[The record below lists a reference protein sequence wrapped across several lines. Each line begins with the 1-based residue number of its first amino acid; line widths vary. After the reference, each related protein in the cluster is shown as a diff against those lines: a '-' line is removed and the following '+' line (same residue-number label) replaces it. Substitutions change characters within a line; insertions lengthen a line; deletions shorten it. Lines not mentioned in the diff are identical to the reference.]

1 MYYNVGR
8 SVQLVEAGLWW
19 LVQSSEGGAGWPK
32 SHVTFSLSCDSQG
45 ETLVTYKSIIPQS
58 NFEEKNRSFLRE
70 FISIRELW
78 THLFREQM
86 NQFPVR
92 VRNVESDRDQR
103 FVTAGRVCV
112 RVQRV
117 SGRTTTRKWELSTP
131 LNALGCA
138 EPSVSFT
145 FVPPPSHPLTHE
157 TRRRCTFLPR
167 HYHNFRQLPPT

>member
-1 MYYNVGR
+1 MVTCPVFWGR
-8 SVQLVEAGLWW
+8 SRLTQITRDLFSELRLSRWNTRDVQIHYSTIKFW
-19 LVQSSEGGAGWPK
+19 K
-32 SHVTFSLSCDSQG
+32 
-45 ETLVTYKSIIPQS
+45 
-58 NFEEKNRSFLRE
+58 KNRSFLRE
-70 FISIRELW
+70 LISIREFW

-92 VRNVESDRDQR
+92 VRNVEPDRDQR

-117 SGRTTTRKWELSTP
+117 SGRTRKWELSTP

-145 FVPPPSHPLTHE
+145 FVPPPSLPLTHE

>member
-1 MYYNVGR
+1 MVTCPVFRGR
-8 SVQLVEAGLWW
+8 SRLTQITRDLFSELRLSRWNTCDVQIHYSTIKVW
-19 LVQSSEGGAGWPK
+19 
-32 SHVTFSLSCDSQG
+32 
-45 ETLVTYKSIIPQS
+45 
-58 NFEEKNRSFLRE
+58 KNRSFLQE
-70 FISIRELW
+70 LISIREFW

-92 VRNVESDRDQR
+92 VRNVEPDRDLR

-117 SGRTTTRKWELSTP
+117 SGRKWELSTP

-145 FVPPPSHPLTHE
+145 FVPPPSLPITHSRDETPLYIPAPS
-157 TRRRCTFLPR
+157 LS
-167 HYHNFRQLPPT
+167 